1 VAKKDSPASTEAT
14 KTAAKYTKQQIVTS
28 NRFAPVERDILS
40 VLLKDEE
47 TYTLDQARAVL
58 EEFARKEVR

>member
-1 VAKKDSPASTEAT
+1 MAKKDTASTT
-14 KTAAKYTKQQIVTS
+14 KTKMASKYTKQQIVTS
-28 NRFAPVERDILS
+28 SRFTPVERDVLI
-40 VLLKDEE
+40 VLLKDDE